1 MVFNTGYKTYRS
13 WLEQNTSMSDLTS
26 VSALRRLTLYLF
38 LGRNYRIV
46 TEDSTRTK
54 LLLTYAWLTD
64 LYNRAVEQ
72 FGDDWQLPLLTQ
84 LLELQR
90 PLPDENNL
98 ALWLA
103 GLTKKT
109 ADNVDISQKNLQS
122 FLQHTLEHCNTLFA
136 NINLPHVTSQSWL
149 LLMAG
154 AATLNIRGSQKSKV
168 GKALERVFLRASLT
182 LLGLEYDHDFWTA
195 IPGDAEVVRET
206 DAEVETKRGRI
217 RIDMG
222 LIARGNP
229 EVITDKVNRVGRNG
243 IVVFDKIGARS
254 KTAAQTAEQIGV
266 KLIQIRHN
274 QPLTELY
281 RHLAPLVRTQ
291 LNEPPQSENEL
302 NAWVNSLPDN
312 IFEVPT
318 N

>member
-1 MVFNTGYKTYRS
+1 MVFNTGYEAYKS
-13 WLEQNTSMSDLTS
+13 WLEQNTSMTDLTS
-26 VSALRRLTLYLF
+26 IPSLRRLTLYLL
-38 LGRNYRIV
+38 LGRNYRVV

-54 LLLTYAWLTD
+54 LLLTYAWLID
-64 LYNRAVEQ
+64 LYNKASEQ

-84 LLELQR
+84 LLQSR
-90 PLPDENNL
+90 SSPDENNL
-98 ALWLA
+98 AFWLT

-109 ADNVDISQKNLQS
+109 ADNDDVSQQNLRA
-122 FLQHTLEHCNTLFA
+122 FLQHAVEHCNRLFT
-136 NINLPHVTSQSWL
+136 NVDLSDFTKQSWL

-168 GKALERVFLRASLT
+168 GKALERVFLKASLT
-182 LLGLEYDHDFWTA
+182 LLGLEYNHDFWTA
-195 IPGDAEVVRET
+195 IPSDAEVVRET
-206 DAEVETKRGRI
+206 DAEVETRRGRI
-217 RIDMG
+217 RMDMG
-222 LIARGNP
+222 LIAQGNP

-254 KTAAQTAEQIGV
+254 KTAAQTAEQLGM
-266 KLIQIRHN
+266 KLIQIRHS

-281 RHLAPLVRTQ
+281 RHLSPLVRTH

-302 NAWVNSLPDN
+302 NTWVNSLPDN